1 MDADAAREPRSF
13 RDRLNQPRPEPVSD
27 APNPR
32 PPDTPISRL
41 VWHEVAEEEIG
52 PLRDA
57 VARLEAAQAQDRD
70 ALRAA
75 ASGWAEQIGFLRGQA
90 EGLEERAKADRHDSH
105 SVVNRLQDEVARLG
119 GYAFQTQVQERMI
132 NRVEEEQARLVETM
146 NELSQELALVI
157 ERFDNRLS
165 AHTAELSRQRS
176 RMTEITLAVV
186 VGAIGMLAG
195 LAIAIAP
202 RFF

>member
-1 MDADAAREPRSF
+1 M
-13 RDRLNQPRPEPVSD
+13 NQPRPERVPDS
-27 APNPR
+27 

-41 VWHEVAEEEIG
+41 VWHEVVAEELE
-52 PLRDA
+52 PLREA
-57 VARLEAAQAQDRD
+57 VTRLEAAQGRDRD
-70 ALRAA
+70 SLRAA
-75 ASGWAEQIGFLRGQA
+75 SSGWAEQIGFLRGQA
-90 EGLEERAKADRHDSH
+90 EGLEERTKADRQDLHN
-105 SVVNRLQDEVARLG
+105 VVNRLQEEVARLG

-132 NRVEEEQARLVETM
+132 NRVEDDHARLAEAV
-146 NELSQELALVI
+146 NELSQELALII

-165 AHTAELSRQRS
+165 GIQGELVRQRS
-176 RMTEITLAVV
+176 RMTEITIAVV

>member
-1 MDADAAREPRSF
+1 M
-13 RDRLNQPRPEPVSD
+13 NQPRPERVPDS
-27 APNPR
+27 

-41 VWHEVAEEEIG
+41 VWHEVVAEELE
-52 PLRDA
+52 PLREA
-57 VARLEAAQAQDRD
+57 VARLEAAQGRDQDS
-70 ALRAA
+70 LRAA
-75 ASGWAEQIGFLRGQA
+75 SSGWAEQIGFLRGQA
-90 EGLEERAKADRHDSH
+90 EGLEERTKADRQDLHN
-105 SVVNRLQDEVARLG
+105 VVNRLQEEVARLG

-132 NRVEEEQARLVETM
+132 NRVEDDHARLAEAV
-146 NELSQELALVI
+146 NELSQELALII

-165 AHTAELSRQRS
+165 GIQGELVRQRS
-176 RMTEITLAVV
+176 RMTEITIAVV